1 MLLTCLLV
9 LLGRSDVDPV
19 KFQYHRD
26 SNERRII
33 TYGADFGLTLSF
45 AGSSPNWSSG
55 GSSNINGNGFVNA
68 FAQVKRPNTSFDNVF
83 RVNLGGVSTRQLDN
97 YNIRYRILK
106 KNLDNVFLDC
116 KLGHT
121 ITAEPGMSI
130 FGGLNFQTQLL
141 PGYKYSRNAIGREVG
156 TINSS
161 FLSQGQTQFALGMEY
176 KPLPTFFIR
185 MGYVTLKQT
194 YVINQSLYDI
204 RNEPII
210 ARVSEED
217 QAEYNL
223 ISPDAPHTLLEK
235 TIRMNEIWKT
245 EPDISLSEI
254 ASIQCPVLVMA
265 GDDDV
270 IAHAHTISLYEALPL
285 GQLAIIPGTSHGLV
299 KEKPALLIAVMMQF
313 LEDLSYPITRD
324 PIRRTNNQ

>member
-1 MLLTCLLV
+1 MPEYINLRNHQVYNYEWDHEGEAVV
-9 LLGRSDVDPV
+9 LLHGGLSKTSSWDYLMVPPLEDEFHVFAYDRTGHGFTGDRPGSLHFEFQCQEAIAYLEDVVKEPAHLIGYSDGG
-19 KFQYHRD
+19 
-26 SNERRII
+26 II
-33 TYGADFGLTLSF
+33 ALMV
-45 AGSSPNWSSG
+45 A
-55 GSSNINGNGFVNA
+55 I
-68 FAQVKRPNTSFDNVF
+68 KRPELV
-83 RVNLGGVSTRQLDN
+83 
-97 YNIRYRILK
+97 K
-106 KNLDNVFLDC
+106 
-116 KLGHT
+116 
-121 ITAEPGMSI
+121 SI
-130 FGGLNFQTQLL
+130 V
-141 PGYKYSRNAIGREVG
+141 AIGA
-156 TINSS
+156 NYHYSAPLKD
-161 FLSQGQTQFALGMEY
+161 FLE
-176 KPLPTFFIR
+176 
-185 MGYVTLKQT
+185 
-194 YVINQSLYDI
+194 
-204 RNEPII
+204 

-270 IAHAHTISLYEALPL
+270 IAHAHTLSLYEALPL

>member
-1 MLLTCLLV
+1 MPEYINLRNHQVYNYEWDHDGEAVV
-9 LLGRSDVDPV
+9 LLHGGLSKTSSWDYLMVPPLEDEFHVFAYDRTGHGFTGDQPGSLHFEFQCQEAIAYLEDVVKEPAHLIGYSDGG
-19 KFQYHRD
+19 
-26 SNERRII
+26 II
-33 TYGADFGLTLSF
+33 ALMV
-45 AGSSPNWSSG
+45 A
-55 GSSNINGNGFVNA
+55 I
-68 FAQVKRPNTSFDNVF
+68 KRPELV
-83 RVNLGGVSTRQLDN
+83 
-97 YNIRYRILK
+97 K
-106 KNLDNVFLDC
+106 
-116 KLGHT
+116 
-121 ITAEPGMSI
+121 SI
-130 FGGLNFQTQLL
+130 V
-141 PGYKYSRNAIGREVG
+141 AIGA
-156 TINSS
+156 NYHYSAPLKD
-161 FLSQGQTQFALGMEY
+161 FLE
-176 KPLPTFFIR
+176 
-185 MGYVTLKQT
+185 
-194 YVINQSLYDI
+194 
-204 RNEPII
+204 

-270 IAHAHTISLYEALPL
+270 IAHDHTISLYEALPL

-324 PIRRTNNQ
+324 PIRRTNNQSE

>member
-1 MLLTCLLV
+1 MPEYINLRNHQVYNYEWDHEGEAVV
-9 LLGRSDVDPV
+9 LLHGGLSKTSSWDYLMVPPLEDDFHVFAYDRTGHGFTGDQPGSLHFEFQCQEAIAYLEDVVKEPAHLIGYSDGG
-19 KFQYHRD
+19 
-26 SNERRII
+26 II
-33 TYGADFGLTLSF
+33 ALMV
-45 AGSSPNWSSG
+45 A
-55 GSSNINGNGFVNA
+55 I
-68 FAQVKRPNTSFDNVF
+68 KRPELV
-83 RVNLGGVSTRQLDN
+83 
-97 YNIRYRILK
+97 K
-106 KNLDNVFLDC
+106 
-116 KLGHT
+116 
-121 ITAEPGMSI
+121 SI
-130 FGGLNFQTQLL
+130 V
-141 PGYKYSRNAIGREVG
+141 AIGA
-156 TINSS
+156 NYHYSAPLKD
-161 FLSQGQTQFALGMEY
+161 FLE
-176 KPLPTFFIR
+176 
-185 MGYVTLKQT
+185 
-194 YVINQSLYDI
+194 
-204 RNEPII
+204 

-270 IAHAHTISLYEALPL
+270 IAHDHTISLYEALPL

-324 PIRRTNNQ
+324 PIRRTNNQSE